1 MDNHFDGSFQD
12 HDSNNN
18 RKIFVNNIDYRM
30 NKTDLRVIFSI
41 FGEVR
46 SVIMPEEDDGDP
58 AKPRSFRKH
67 RGFAFVEFET
77 ADAAHRALQF
87 PSPKFYGRQTNI
99 SVQIPQLRHKSK

>member
-1 MDNHFDGSFQD
+1 M
-12 HDSNNN
+12 
-18 RKIFVNNIDYRM
+18 NNIDYKI

-46 SVIMPEEDDGDP
+46 SVIMPEEDDGDLG
-58 AKPRSFRKH
+58 KPKSFRKH

-77 ADAAHRALQF
+77 ADSAKRALEF
-87 PSPKFYGRQTNI
+87 SPPKFYGRQTNI